1 MFFWFLGLSFVAVA
15 IVFDSPS
22 LDYRL
27 VMAGAAAPMLEHLW
41 GGPWITHTLLWPV
54 VLMTLI
60 MVVARG
66 RRLTQRRWL
75 GLAIG
80 FFMHLVLDGSWA
92 RTTLFWWPGFGWSIA
107 GDDVPTLPGAAAIVI
122 MEVVGLASLWWAARR
137 WGLTQPS
144 RRERF
149 LRSGNLDR
157 SFIPGG
163 TGTC

>member
-1 MFFWFLGLSFVAVA
+1 MFLWFLGLSFVAVA

-27 VMAGAAAPMLEHLW
+27 VMLGAAAPMLEHLW
-41 GGPWITHTLLWPV
+41 GGPWVAHTLLWPV
-54 VLMTLI
+54 GVMTAI
-60 MVVARG
+60 MVGARG

-92 RTTLFWWPGFGWSIA
+92 RTTLFWWPGFGVSIDEA
-107 GDDVPTLPGAAAIVI
+107 HIPSPPSFGAILF
-122 MEVVGLASLWWAARR
+122 MEIVGLVALGWAARR
-137 WGLTQPS
+137 WGLFDQARM
-144 RRERF
+144 RRF
-149 LRSGNLDR
+149 IGTGNLDR
-157 SFIPGG
+157 SFVPGG

>member
-1 MFFWFLGLSFVAVA
+1 VFFWFIGLAFVVVA

-27 VMAGAAAPMLEHLW
+27 VMAGAVAPMFEHLW

-54 VLMTLI
+54 GLMTAI

-92 RTTLFWWPGFGWSIA
+92 RTSLFWWPGFGVSIA
-107 GDDVPTLPGAAAIVI
+107 DADTPSLPGVAALVL
-122 MEVVGLASLWWAARR
+122 MEIVGLVALGWAVRR
-137 WGLTQPS
+137 WGLMDEQ
-144 RRERF
+144 RRRRF
-149 LRSGNLDR
+149 LSTGNLER